1 MRSALIAT
9 TRALL
14 AEAGPEG
21 LSLREISRRTGVSH
35 AAAYNHFRDKGALL
49 GAIVDAA
56 FERIAAELRAARATT
71 DDPTS
76 AFQAVG
82 VAYVRF
88 AYQNAAEFRIMF
100 RPELCGRLSPP
111 TPDDAAYGVLVACI
125 EAAQAAG
132 VMVREPIPQL
142 AFAAWSMVH
151 GVASLI
157 LDGPDTTLAPDLAT
171 AELLARSCVA
181 TLAEGFRV
189 R

>member
-1 MRSALIAT
+1 MELELAGGLAPDRCQSCRSVQS
-9 TRALL
+9 
-14 AEAGPEG
+14 
-21 LSLREISRRTGVSH
+21 LS
-35 AAAYNHFRDKGALL
+35 
-49 GAIVDAA
+49 
-56 FERIAAELRAARATT
+56 
-71 DDPTS
+71 
-76 AFQAVG
+76 
-82 VAYVRF
+82 
-88 AYQNAAEFRIMF
+88 
-100 RPELCGRLSPP
+100 LSPP